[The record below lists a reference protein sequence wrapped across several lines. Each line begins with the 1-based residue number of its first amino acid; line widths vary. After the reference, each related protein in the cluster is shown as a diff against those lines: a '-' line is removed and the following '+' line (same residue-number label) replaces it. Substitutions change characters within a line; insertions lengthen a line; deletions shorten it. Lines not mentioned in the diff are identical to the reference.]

1 MVIVMCRDIIFVV
14 ETRTIRGKTFVAT
27 PVRQNGPGCA
37 FERALRGGIPDHV
50 CLFVP
55 MPLVWRRLFFMF
67 TSLLVLL
74 RARVQC
80 EQYMSNF
87 CANITGRKF
96 FQKVLSP
103 FSFFFG
109 DLSHYSQ
116 SIL

>member
-1 MVIVMCRDIIFVV
+1 MGIFVV

-27 PVRQNGPGCA
+27 PGRQNGPGCA

-55 MPLVWRRLFFMF
+55 MPLVWRRLFFIF

-80 EQYMSNF
+80 EKIYEQF
-87 CANITGRKF
+87 LPNITGRKF

-103 FSFFFG
+103 FSFF
-109 DLSHYSQ
+109 
-116 SIL
+116 